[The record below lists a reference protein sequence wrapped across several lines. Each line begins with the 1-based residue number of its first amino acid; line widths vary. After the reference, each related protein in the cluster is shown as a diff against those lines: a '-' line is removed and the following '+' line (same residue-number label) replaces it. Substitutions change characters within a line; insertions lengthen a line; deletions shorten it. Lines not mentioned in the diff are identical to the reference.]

1 MTEERKAPCARHCEA
16 TAFEIEIR
24 QLKRQLAEC
33 QAERNKLFGELEFEC
48 GGPLNYKFDSNALDT
63 LKKQWQR
70 EALLEAADW
79 FEPLDIGDCWP
90 EDELRRMAKELE

>member
-33 QAERNKLFGELEFEC
+33 QEELKQA
-48 GGPLNYKFDSNALDT
+48 NDSLTVVYMSGFRD
-63 LKKQWQR
+63 
-70 EALLEAADW
+70 
-79 FEPLDIGDCWP
+79 G
-90 EDELRRMAKELE
+90 MATNGCEK